1 MLVLTRRENEKIIF
15 PALATSVEVLEVKAG
30 RVRLGI
36 QAPRDLQILREE
48 VMKADGVQPEALKSG
63 LDAFATQMLRKAK
76 HQMRNDLNKATI
88 GLALA
93 RRQLKAGLI
102 ENLDVTLQKIGQGFE
117 SLGVQVETLAEKK
130 PEAPVPEALLVEDD
144 TNECE
149 LLAGFLRMAGYKVNT
164 AGDGADALDHLRNGM
179 NPDVMLLDMNLPRC
193 DGATTVRLIRRDPA
207 LARLKIFAVTGYSP
221 SQLGLD
227 HEAIG
232 IDRWFQKPL
241 NPESLLGELNAARA
255 TLATV

>member
-1 MLVLTRRENEKIIF
+1 MLVLTRRENEKIVF
-15 PALATSVEVLEVKAG
+15 PAVNTSVEVLEVKAG

-48 VMKADGVQPEALKSG
+48 VMKADGIHLSDQNALES
-63 LDAFATQMLRKAK
+63 FAAQMLRKTK

-93 RRQLKAGLI
+93 RRQLKAGMI
-102 ENLDVTLQKIGQGFE
+102 ENLDATLDKIGQGFDG
-117 SLGVQVETLAEKK
+117 LNQQVETLIEKR
-130 PEAPVPEALLVEDD
+130 PGSSIPQALLVEDD
-144 TNECE
+144 SNECE

-164 AGDGADALDHLRNGM
+164 AGDGADALDHLHNGLH
-179 NPDVMLLDMNLPRC
+179 PDVVLLDMNLPRC
-193 DGATTVRLIRRDPA
+193 DGPTTVRMIRQDPA
-207 LARLKIFAVTGYSP
+207 LARLKIFAVTGYSAAHF
-221 SQLGLD
+221 GLN
-227 HEAIG
+227 EREIG

-255 TLATV
+255 ELLSA